1 MDPDSRSAQH
11 GNAPQQGS
19 GRALAQIIPPEF
31 LLALVYLLF
40 ALLAIAA
47 TRSGDLALIWPSNAI
62 AAGVLI
68 RLRRVRWLLACVA
81 LPVASVLA
89 NLIMGNTLTL
99 TLGLSLVNM
108 LEIAAMVYVFRVLV
122 RYPYPDIT
130 IPQASFMMLVMGIL
144 IPGCAAVPGGTLL
157 HMVQGNEL
165 WEGIR
170 EWWASGALGACM
182 LVPPIVLFSRRN
194 LTRLTRR
201 EHLRGNLLS
210 IPICMAVTWVA
221 ISFVPYPFVVVA
233 LAPMLAAF
241 QVGAFGTSILSA
253 FNCMVVVVLWMLGIR
268 PIEVDVEAAGGALDG
283 LPYIALI
290 AATIPPIAVGLGTDA
305 RRRVT
310 RTLRSSERRFRE
322 SMEHSPLG
330 VIQMDR
336 AGRCTFSNTSMQE
349 MLGYS
354 HSEFSRIDIRSLAH
368 PDEIEDIW
376 QNWNQLLKGEID
388 SYKVNRRF
396 RRGDGSWL
404 WVHCAVSLARDDNE
418 VPMHLIAQ
426 VESLEERR
434 YAAARLAKER
444 EFLRITL
451 DSIGDAVVTADS
463 RGRISYMN
471 HAAEALIG
479 LPLAATSQKYL
490 PEVLPLTQVDSAMPA
505 ASIIDRCREAGGF
518 VKREEPCSLLRPDGS
533 LCYLTDSATPVID
546 VDGELNGFV
555 VVLYDV
561 TLNLQRTRELHHRA
575 NHDALTGLMNRAGFG
590 RALHQAFHLCR
601 SRSVPASLLVVDL
614 DRFKAV
620 NDAAGHAAGD
630 AVLRHVAAVL
640 RRSVRPSDMVGRL
653 GGDEFAVLLCDCGP
667 GRATE
672 IAGRLRDALNPL
684 ATSFEGANHVTGASL
699 GMAHCHPA
707 QADPDDW
714 VRAADQACY
723 AAKRTGTGRLQVWQ
737 PAGPDAGQTQGRT
750 DS

>member
-1 MDPDSRSAQH
+1 MHAQH
-11 GNAPQQGS
+11 GNAPQHGR
-19 GRALAQIIPPEF
+19 GRALALIIPPEVM
-31 LLALVYLLF
+31 LALVYLLF

-68 RLRRVRWLLACVA
+68 RLRRVRWVLAAVSLPAACVA
-81 LPVASVLA
+81 A
-89 NLIMGNTLTL
+89 NLLMGSSWTLA
-99 TLGLSLVNM
+99 LGLSVVNM

-122 RYPYPDIT
+122 RYPFPEIT
-130 IPQASFMMLVMGIL
+130 ITQASIMTLVMGIL
-144 IPGCAAVPGGTLL
+144 ITGCAAVLGGTMLHLL
-157 HMVQGNEL
+157 QGNDL
-165 WEGIR
+165 WHGVHR
-170 EWWASGALGACM
+170 WWASDALCACV
-182 LVPPIVLFSRRN
+182 LVPPIVLFSRKN
-194 LTRLTRR
+194 LARLARR
-201 EHLRGNLLS
+201 EHLRANLLS
-210 IPICMAVTWVA
+210 IPICLAVTWVA
-221 ISFVPYPFVVVA
+221 ISYVRHPFVVIA
-233 LAPMLAAF
+233 LAPMLVAF

-253 FNCMVVVVLWMLGIR
+253 FNCLIVILLWMSGIR
-268 PIEVDVEAAGGALDG
+268 PMGIELEGAGGVLDG
-283 LPYIALI
+283 LPYVALI
-290 AATIPPIAVGLGTDA
+290 AAAMPPIAVGLGTDA

-330 VIQMDR
+330 VILMDR
-336 AGRCTFSNTSMQE
+336 AGRWTFSNTTLQE
-349 MLGYS
+349 MLGYT
-354 HSEFSRIDIRSLAH
+354 HGELSRMDIRSLAH
-368 PDEIEDIW
+368 PDEIDDIW

-404 WVHCAVSLARDDNE
+404 WVHCAVSLARDENE

-479 LPLAATSQKYL
+479 LPLAATNQKHL
-490 PEVLPLTQVDSAMPA
+490 HEVLPLTQVDSATPA
-505 ASIIDRCREAGGF
+505 ASIIDRCREEGGF

-575 NHDALTGLMNRAGFG
+575 NHDPLTGLMNRAGFG

-601 SRSVPASLLVVDL
+601 SRSVPASLLAVDL

-630 AVLRHVAAVL
+630 TVLRHVAAVL
-640 RRSVRPSDMVGRL
+640 RRSVRPSDLVGRL
-653 GGDEFAVLLCDCGP
+653 GGDEFAVLLGDCGP
-667 GRATE
+667 GRAAE

-684 ATSFEGANHVTGASL
+684 TTSFEGASHVIGASL

-707 QADPDDW
+707 QADPDEW

-723 AAKRTGTGRLQVWQ
+723 TAKRTGSGRLQVWQ
-737 PAGPDAGQTQGRT
+737 PAGPDTVQTQGRT